1 MNAVCLRWPDAALS
15 PNGRVHYMTKHR
27 AVHRYRLAARYKAA
41 GQKRLRKPVCGVLP
55 LVATRRRRDLD
66 NVLASLK
73 SALDGLTDAEWWNDD
88 HDIVGYHMVP
98 EILHKAWGENSIVI
112 VACEEEELP
121 EMQSRI
127 AEFRKGVAD
136 GHPHSSLKQLVGNEN
151 AI

>member
-1 MNAVCLRWPDAALS
+1 MNAVALDWIPRVLS
-15 PNGRVHYMTKHR
+15 PNARPHYMAKHKAVREYR
-27 AVHRYRLAARYKAA
+27 ATAFYRGR
-41 GQKRLRKPVCGVLP
+41 GQKRLQNPFVAVLP
-55 LVATRRRRDLD
+55 LVSTRRRRDID
-66 NVLASLK
+66 NVLAGLK

-98 EILHKAWGENSIVI
+98 EIMHKAWGENSIVI

-121 EMQSRI
+121 EMQTRI

-136 GHPHSSLKQLVGNEN
+136 DQPHSSLKQLVGNEN